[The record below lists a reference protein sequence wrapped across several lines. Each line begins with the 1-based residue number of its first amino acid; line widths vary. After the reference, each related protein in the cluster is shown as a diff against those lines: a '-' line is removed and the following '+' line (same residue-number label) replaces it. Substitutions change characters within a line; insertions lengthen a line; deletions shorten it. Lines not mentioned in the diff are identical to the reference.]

1 MSSDNYAGR
10 LSEYPNKGVCGLPES
25 IDSART
31 LDYKVPKLLNLIRNS
46 KHIVVLSGAGISTS
60 AGIPD
65 FRGSNGIWTQ
75 EESTKKKQRKSKKE
89 NITKTTVTI
98 KSTSSNRKKRK
109 EQADCDENDVDVD
122 VDEKYPQTQ
131 SQKRIRMD
139 HSSTNK
145 DLSTSTKAE
154 VDADKSSTSDHSFE
168 TAIPTITH
176 RSITRLVEMG
186 IIKYVITQNVDGL
199 HRRSGLLRS
208 KHAILHGCIFT
219 EKCEVCGEEYFR
231 KFDVGG
237 VSFQKTGRKCDKD
250 GCNGDL
256 RDTILDWE
264 DELPEIDW
272 SMSQEQCAKSDLVLA
287 LGTSLRIEPG
297 KYNQKIV
304 FTKTTATSL
313 FLHRKSKVRN
323 YLLFL
328 SL

>member
-1 MSSDNYAGR
+1 
-10 LSEYPNKGVCGLPES
+10 
-25 IDSART
+25 
-31 LDYKVPKLLNLIRNS
+31 
-46 KHIVVLSGAGISTS
+46 
-60 AGIPD
+60 
-65 FRGSNGIWTQ
+65 
-75 EESTKKKQRKSKKE
+75 
-89 NITKTTVTI
+89 
-98 KSTSSNRKKRK
+98 
-109 EQADCDENDVDVD
+109 
-122 VDEKYPQTQ
+122 
-131 SQKRIRMD
+131 MD

-154 VDADKSSTSDHSFE
+154 VDADKSTSDHSFE

-287 LGTSLRIEPG
+287 IGTSLRIEPAG
-297 KYNQKIV
+297 
-304 FTKTTATSL
+304 SL
-313 FLHRKSKVRN
+313 PSFARKFVIINKQVTPYDN
-323 YLLFL
+323 KA
-328 SL
+328 SLIIRANVDDIFSRLMRDLDESWTD